1 MKVILLHAVPG
12 LGQPGDI
19 KAVADGYARNYLL
32 PRQLVTAA
40 TGTELANLQQ
50 RVAAAQRKVEKER
63 QGHQALADRLA
74 AVSLTFAVRVG
85 QGERLYGS
93 VTSQNIADAL
103 REQENLSID
112 RRVIQLPDPIRQLGD
127 FEVPIRVAQGVE
139 PKIKVKV
146 VSADALE
153 QPEGEG
159 AGEVSPSEPAAE
171 PTEA

>member
-12 LGQPGDI
+12 LGEPGDI
-19 KAVADGYARNYLL
+19 KTVADGYARNYLL

-85 QGERLYGS
+85 QGERL
-93 VTSQNIADAL
+93 

-153 QPEGEG
+153 QTEGEG
-159 AGEVSPSEPAAE
+159 AGEGSPSETAAVPAAE